1 MITYDSFNKV
11 ACATHQDVG
20 ETSKTVES
28 GKKLVCGLRGTVS
41 NEHGNARSL
50 TSYKHARKS
59 NGFIDVRADRKH
71 SLEGHRC
78 IRHCWIHVDEMRR
91 SSQPRQ

>member
-1 MITYDSFNKV
+1 MITYDSFNQV

-41 NEHGNARSL
+41 NEHENARSL
-50 TSYKHARKS
+50 TSTSMPGKATGLSMFELTECTHPKPITAFTAVGDALTR
-59 NGFIDVRADRKH
+59 
-71 SLEGHRC
+71 
-78 IRHCWIHVDEMRR
+78 
-91 SSQPRQ
+91 